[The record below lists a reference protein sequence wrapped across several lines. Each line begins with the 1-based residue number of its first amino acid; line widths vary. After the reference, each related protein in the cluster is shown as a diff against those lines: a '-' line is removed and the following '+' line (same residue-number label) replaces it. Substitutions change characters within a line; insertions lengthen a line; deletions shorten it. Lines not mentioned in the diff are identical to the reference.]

1 MWGRVRAEHSLTR
14 PSTSA
19 AALQLSVQMWLLS
32 PVWDLATSYP
42 ITTVEAKD
50 IEGSRS
56 KRVLRRVYEGTLAET
71 CIKAICIRHQAKPV
85 PLPTER
91 GAEGQAHLGRRGPGL
106 HRLDSLLLLILL
118 LLKLLGQF
126 QVSKAQHALWLL
138 LLQGQGNKVV
148 LEGKQVTRQA
158 KTKGRDSG

>member
-1 MWGRVRAEHSLTR
+1 MRERLQR
-14 PSTSA
+14 PVQKPY
-19 AALQLSVQMWLLS
+19 AL
-32 PVWDLATSYP
+32 
-42 ITTVEAKD
+42 
-50 IEGSRS
+50 
-56 KRVLRRVYEGTLAET
+56 
-71 CIKAICIRHQAKPV
+71 CIKQSQCPC
-85 PLPTER
+85 LPR
-91 GAEGQAHLGRRGPGL
+91 EGQAHLGRRGPGL